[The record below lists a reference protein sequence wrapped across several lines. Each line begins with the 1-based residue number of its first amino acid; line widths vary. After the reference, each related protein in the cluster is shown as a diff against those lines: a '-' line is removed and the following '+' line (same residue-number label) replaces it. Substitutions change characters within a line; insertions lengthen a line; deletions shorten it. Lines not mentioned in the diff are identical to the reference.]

1 MSQYFGKEVDQA
13 IAAYQREPERK
24 NKNKI
29 FEESIEPAFKKLA
42 EYHYYKF
49 PIRKNPDVIYEALT
63 FLYEQIDKFNT
74 AKYERGFP
82 YFNLITKNYFIQKL
96 KQEKKEVSTD
106 KDFVSFS
113 EPGSLVSDDL
123 IVDHMEL
130 SFERKEFIE
139 LFKQNLIKWK
149 DKFTKDQE
157 RKLAEGLIHLFEN
170 ADSIDIYQKKAI
182 FFYLKEITGLNSKQI
197 AVNLNKIF
205 KKFKVFKEKY
215 EEGLI

>member
-1 MSQYFGKEVDQA
+1 MSQYFGKKVDQA
-13 IAAYQREPERK
+13 IVDYQRQPDVEIK
-24 NKNKI
+24 KKI
-29 FEESIEPAFKKLA
+29 FEKEIMPAFIKLS

-49 PIRKNPDVIYEALT
+49 PIRKNPDVINECLT
-63 FLYEQIDKFNT
+63 YLYERINNFDT
-74 AKYERGFP
+74 EKYQRGFP
-82 YFNLITKNYFIQKL
+82 YFNFITKNYYIQRL
-96 KQEKKEVSTD
+96 KQENKEVSAD

-113 EPGSLVSDDL
+113 EPGNLVGDDL
-123 IVDHMEL
+123 IVEHME
-130 SFERKEFIE
+130 STFERKEFIE
-139 LFKQNLIKWK
+139 LFKKNLVKWK

-197 AVNLNKIF
+197 TANLNKIF

-215 EEGLI
+215 EEGLV